1 MQFWW
6 DEERECNSCKCKCL
20 KEFLLCLKGKY
31 AEKDTYYVFNHLEIK
46 MFYHQPSDAE
56 WDATL
61 GSVGGRI
68 VSAKV
73 IPRRYSHSVPSQPCI
88 VGLNKGKTISYL
100 HVHGNAIVW
109 KNSFVLFWQ
118 INHTVFVKISID
130 CKFAS
135 IYQVGAFKH
144 KIDSCPKVCY
154 FSTEILIL

>member
-88 VGLNKGKTISYL
+88 VELNKGETISFL
-100 HVHGNAIVW
+100 HVHDNAVVW
-109 KNSFVLFWQ
+109 KTVLFCFGKLIVQ
-118 INHTVFVKISID
+118 ILSKLV
-130 CKFAS
+130 
-135 IYQVGAFKH
+135 
-144 KIDSCPKVCY
+144 
-154 FSTEILIL
+154 LIANLHPFTK